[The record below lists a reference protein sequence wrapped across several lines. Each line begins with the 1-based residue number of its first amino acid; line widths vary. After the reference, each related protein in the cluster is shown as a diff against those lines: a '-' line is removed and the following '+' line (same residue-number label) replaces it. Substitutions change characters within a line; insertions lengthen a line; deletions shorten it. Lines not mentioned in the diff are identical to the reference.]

1 MSPNSDVGDQPGTDR
16 VNELYWDSDRTV
28 GDITDELGLSR
39 NALYTAIHPLAA
51 GASCADCGERMVYT
65 NRTRRDSK
73 APICRS
79 CGSEGALGGG
89 SRLRDEGGGTDA
101 GRGNGDPRTARLAA
115 GPPGWTRWR
124 DELASVEPERFALVG
139 GAAAL
144 GAVLG
149 AAAAHALRDR
159 G

>member
-1 MSPNSDVGDQPGTDR
+1 MSRNSDVGDQQGADR
-16 VNELYWDSDRTV
+16 LNELYWNSDRTV
-28 GDITDELGLSR
+28 GDITDELGMSR

-51 GASCADCGERMVYT
+51 GATCADCGERMVYT
-65 NRTRRDSK
+65 NRTRRDSN
-73 APICRS
+73 APVCRS
-79 CGSEGALGGG
+79 CGSEAALGGG
-89 SRLRDEGGGTDA
+89 SRPRGEGG
-101 GRGNGDPRTARLAA
+101 GNGDPRAARLAA
-115 GPPGWTRWR
+115 DPPGWTRWR